1 MGTRSTT
8 TIYDGDT
15 PILSFYRQFDGYPS
29 GHGQDLANF
38 LIGKTV
44 VNGIP
49 GGVDGSTIVNGPGD
63 LAVRLLTA
71 IKNAHGGENDP
82 GGLYCVAHDQ
92 TGDEDY
98 HYDVVV
104 TPTEGWGANAT
115 EGGIVVKVK
124 CFGTPIAEGSPAE
137 FVALAEARENEDVD
151 A

>member
-8 TIYDGDT
+8 TVYDGDT
-15 PILSFYRQFDGYPS
+15 PILSFYRQYDGYPS

-38 LIGKTV
+38 LTGKTV

-49 GGVDGSTIVNGPGD
+49 GGVDQATIVNGPGD

-71 IKNAHGGENDP
+71 IKGNADEAGGI
-82 GGLYCVAHDQ
+82 YCVAHDQ
-92 TGDEDY
+92 TGEEDY

-104 TPTEGWGANAT
+104 TPTQGWGEQAT

-124 CFGTPIAEGSPAE
+124 CFGTPIAEGAPAE
-137 FVALAEARENEDVD
+137 FVALAEARESED